1 MDNTNI
7 GLVNLSEN
15 YLTNFGIGEILTVL
29 LLMLV
34 IAIIG
39 AYCCKKRKQARM
51 FTYQDRCKMNCTLTD
66 RDFKLCQ
73 QVYQV
78 HQSQWWLLVH
88 LELVKFI
95 TNRKEH
101 CRDYGSLASRSCF
114 GGTGG
119 FNSFQW
125 SCKDDGRVN
134 GEMNDKNN
142 NFYHGTFGRINI
154 FLIYLNYMWI
164 NVSVGWVFKQTFE
177 NEMWNKEI
185 FSLSI

>member
-1 MDNTNI
+1 MRESTDQHRW
-7 GLVNLSEN
+7 
-15 YLTNFGIGEILTVL
+15 
-29 LLMLV
+29 
-34 IAIIG
+34 
-39 AYCCKKRKQARM
+39 KK
-51 FTYQDRCKMNCTLTD
+51 NCTHTE

-73 QVYQV
+73 QIYQV

-95 TNRKEH
+95 TNRKEQ
-101 CRDYGSLASRSCF
+101 CRDSGSLASRSCF

-142 NFYHGTFGRINI
+142 NFYLGTFGRIDI
-154 FLIYLNYMWI
+154 LILVMYIY
-164 NVSVGWVFKQTFE
+164 VFQFRFAGIVIAIPKLKAKLGRLYYQFTPPPPPPPPGHYNQGLSSQTRGFQAV
-177 NEMWNKEI
+177 
-185 FSLSI
+185 